1 MESSKR
7 FILAFGLSALILI
20 GFNFL
25 VPQKG
30 HKADNTPP
38 QSPAPVTASQPP
50 AATMPTAPVATA
62 EVAQDDHKEHRLAVR
77 SPDVQGSFNLRG
89 ARLDDLELTRYRETI
104 AHDSPLV
111 RLLDKAGS
119 KAPNYLVL
127 GWQNAAGDK
136 TRVPDEH
143 SLWQVDGE
151 QEVLTPEQPVTLYWD
166 NGANV
171 RFIIHLA
178 QDRHYMVTVRQEV
191 ENHSG
196 QPISLYPFQ
205 RVQRDYLP
213 ENTGSLTEFEGP
225 VSVMERDLT
234 RNDYKDI
241 RKGADKPGHVAWEAT
256 GKGGWGGIT
265 DKYWLTAVGAD
276 PALPVRL
283 QESYVPEGAGSY
295 RVTFMPQEPMVIQ
308 DGARLGQGSY
318 LFAGAKEPGLL
329 RYYDR
334 KLGLARFDDSID
346 FGWSAFSYLNK
357 PILFLLHWL
366 YAHIGNFGLALMALT
381 LLVKILLFPLASK
394 AAQSSARMRLVA
406 PKVTEL
412 RQKYKDDPVTMNQK
426 VMALYK
432 EEQINPVGGC
442 LPMLIQAP
450 IFFCLYKMLNLSIDE
465 RHAPFFGWIKDLS
478 VPDPTNLFNL
488 FGLLPFD
495 PTHIV
500 SFLHLSIW
508 GAALGITFWLLQK
521 HSMIQMDPA
530 QARIMQFMPVV
541 YVFVMSSFPA
551 GLLVYYT
558 WNNVLTFLQQ
568 HYIERRTAL
577 PVPLMKLGGRALRKR
592 FGKKNEP

>member
-7 FILAFGLSALILI
+7 IILAVILSAMILI
-20 GFNFL
+20 GFNIFL
-25 VPQKG
+25 PPDR
-30 HKADNTPP
+30 HKPVEDQGSAPAP
-38 QSPAPVTASQPP
+38 ASAVQQPALASPAPAGPMDE
-50 AATMPTAPVATA
+50 A
-62 EVAQDDHKEHRLAVR
+62 DDHQEHRLKVT
-77 SPDVQGSFNLRG
+77 SSDVQGSFNLRG

-104 AHDSPLV
+104 AKDSPLV
-111 RLLDKAGS
+111 RLLDRAGG
-119 KAPNYLVL
+119 AQPTYLVI
-127 GWQNAAGDK
+127 GWENAAGFT
-136 TRVPDEH
+136 TRLPNGH

-151 QEVLTPEQPVTLYWD
+151 QTSLTPESPVSLHWD
-166 NGANV
+166 NGAGV
-171 RFIIHLA
+171 RFLIHLE
-178 QDRHYMVTVRQEV
+178 QDHHYMVTVRQEV

-196 QPISLYPFQ
+196 QPVSVYPFQ

-213 ENTGSLTEFEGP
+213 EDTGSFTAYEGP
-225 VSVMERDLT
+225 IAVMNGRL
-234 RNDYKDI
+234 
-241 RKGADKPGHVAWEAT
+241 ADKGYKSLRTDGTGPDHVSWTDA

-276 PALPVRL
+276 ASANVRIRYSYLP
-283 QESYVPEGAGSY
+283 EEHGSY
-295 RVTFMPQEPMVIQ
+295 RVTFTSQEPQVIQ

-329 RYYDR
+329 RYYGR
-334 KLGLARFDDSID
+334 KLGLPRFDDSID
-346 FGWSAFSYLNK
+346 FGWFSFLTK

-366 YAHIGNFGLALMALT
+366 YAHIGNFGLGLMAMT
-381 LLVKILLFPLASK
+381 LIVKIVLFPLASK
-394 AAQSSARMRLVA
+394 AAQSSARMRMIA
-406 PKVTEL
+406 PKVTEI
-412 RQKYKDDPVTMNQK
+412 REKYKNDPATMNQK
-426 VMALYK
+426 VMAMYK
-432 EEQINPVGGC
+432 EEKINPAGGC

-495 PTHIV
+495 PTHIF

-521 HSMIQMDPA
+521 HSMVSMDPA
-530 QARIMQFMPVV
+530 QARIMQFMPIV

-568 HYIERRTAL
+568 HYIERRTSL
-577 PVPLMKLGGRALRKR
+577 PVPLIGRKGKAPRKGGE
-592 FGKKNEP
+592 KKKGS